1 MRWLRTRGLNDA
13 SSHHSRTAN
22 LMVLNEAGIGP
33 CPTAGESRRPE
44 AYATELCK
52 GLIVPILDFSIAAQA
67 MFMRFSSVAVLALL
81 LSIPG
86 LSGCDSDGVD
96 GFSIT
101 SYVGT
106 YEGTITTTIR
116 EPERTSTVETART
129 SVTIQAASQTGPVT
143 VIIDSEPAYP
153 GAPDP
158 PARTLAGNADE
169 SGANIQM
176 FGTDETASFRIH
188 QSGQISGSG
197 VWLRQGNRIE
207 MVSTGRLT
215 ERSFNFVIDGAVAQP
230 GGELPIGST
239 VRIDFA
245 TTR

>member
-1 MRWLRTRGLNDA
+1 MLK
-13 SSHHSRTAN
+13 
-22 LMVLNEAGIGP
+22 
-33 CPTAGESRRPE
+33 
-44 AYATELCK
+44 Y
-52 GLIVPILDFSIAAQA
+52 
-67 MFMRFSSVAVLALL
+67 FSSLAMLALL
-81 LSIPG
+81 VIAPG
-86 LSGCDSDGVD
+86 LAGCDSDGVD
-96 GFSIT
+96 GFMIT

-116 EPERTSTVETART
+116 QPSRTSTVETART
-129 SVTIQAASQTGPVT
+129 AVTIQAASQTGPVT
-143 VIIDSEPAYP
+143 VVIDSQPAFA

-158 PARTLAGNADE
+158 PPRTLAGRADD

-176 FGTDETASFRIH
+176 LGTVETATFRIH
-188 QSGQISGSG
+188 QAGQVTGSG
-197 VWLRQGNRIE
+197 VWLRDDNRIE

-215 ERSFNFVIDGAVAQP
+215 ERSFNLVIDGAVAEP